1 MCYRVFRAYQIRM
14 PYVRSSVA
22 KQARNENTPENFA
35 GSFRKGKR
43 FAADVDDII
52 KYVSDDDRL
61 QTNYRYCV

>member
-1 MCYRVFRAYQIRM
+1 M
-14 PYVRSSVA
+14 PYVLSSVA